1 MKHLLTSSLLVML
14 MACSAPEQEQS
25 LTREEAI
32 QQIYDVEQA
41 FNDLL
46 AKEGRAVAFAHFAAP
61 NGTIQRNGRM
71 IIGKD
76 SIFAFYDAK
85 TSINVK
91 LTWKPDRVDISEDFN
106 MASTWGPF
114 EYSGERT
121 NGETF
126 ASTGYFHTVWQRQQ
140 DGTWKYVYD

>member
-1 MKHLLTSSLLVML
+1 MML
-14 MACSAPEQEQS
+14 MACSAPEKETS
-25 LTREEAI
+25 LTREAAI
-32 QQIYDVEQA
+32 QEIYEVEQA

-46 AKEGRAVAFAHFAAP
+46 AKEGRAVAFAHFAASD
-61 NGTIQRNGRM
+61 GAILRNGRM

-91 LTWKPDRVDISEDFN
+91 LTWKPDKVEISDDFS